1 LVFWLID
8 KYGAGVPRPKS
19 QRSLGEIMLL
29 EIGLPPLMA
38 MTFAAV
44 LGLSLLEL
52 RRNQQARKHA
62 TASALA
68 RRQQRRTR

>member
-1 LVFWLID
+1 
-8 KYGAGVPRPKS
+8 
-19 QRSLGEIMLL
+19 MLL

-52 RRNQQARKHA
+52 RRNQQARKNA

-68 RRQQRRTR
+68 RRQPRRTR